1 MAILRELL
9 LKFGLDVD
17 EASFAKGQLA
27 ADAVKT
33 GLSKLVEWGEAA
45 AKGLVDLAK
54 EAIETSAHLDDTSQA
69 IGVST
74 DALQEL
80 AYAAGQSG
88 VSAQEMERSIMLL
101 SRSMNAAAKGGEE
114 QAKAFSSLG
123 VKTKNADG
131 SLRSA
136 DDVIGDIAEKISKMP
151 DGAKKTATAM
161 EFFGKSGAKMV
172 PLLNEGSEG
181 IARLR
186 QEAQDLGIV
195 LDNSL
200 IKQGAEIDDV
210 FTSIKDLWKG
220 IKTQVGAAFFPD
232 ILRAARAVKEWIKE
246 NRELIRQGM
255 VRVLEGIAFAGKAV
269 WQVFVLIQR
278 NADVLGRALLVMA
291 GIMTVLEAKAVLAG
305 LGIAKAWIVALAPV
319 LALGAV
325 LAGILYF
332 IDDFKLFLEYGDKA
346 DTLTGD
352 FLRNVDKWMEPKKG
366 DPWWVTTLK
375 DFLGLIRDTLKA
387 MQELDAMINGTKMH
401 EQDDA
406 KATASAADTTKQ
418 ADIGTALSAR
428 RRYALGHEL
437 NANEKAALERLR
449 KSDSSEGYFTPPT
462 ADFNAFKTNTGGAYA
477 PSQSVMK
484 SLNQSG
490 SKVTSI
496 APVLNISIV
505 GNGDE
510 FLENAIAEKT
520 VPMIA
525 EQIKTTIEDA
535 AADTE

>member
-45 AKGLVDLAK
+45 AQGLVDLAR

-88 VSAQEMERSIMLL
+88 VSAQEMEKSIMLL

-131 SLRSA
+131 SLRKA

-161 EFFGKSGAKMV
+161 EFFGKAGAKMV
-172 PLLNEGSEG
+172 PLLNEGSAG
-181 IARLR
+181 IERLR
-186 QEAQDLGIV
+186 QEARDLGIV
-195 LDNSL
+195 LDESL

-232 ILRAARAVKEWIKE
+232 ILRAARAVKEWIKN
-246 NRELIRQGM
+246 NRELIRQGL
-255 VRVLEGIAFAGKAV
+255 VTVLKGIADAGNAV

-278 NADVLGRALLVMA
+278 NADVLGKALLAMA
-291 GIMTVLEAKAVLAG
+291 AIMAVLRVESVIAG
-305 LGIAKAWIVALAPV
+305 LAIAKAWIVALAPV
-319 LALGAV
+319 LALAAA
-325 LAGILYF
+325 LAAIVYF
-332 IDDFKLFLEYGDKA
+332 IDDFRLYLKYGEQA
-346 DTLTGD
+346 NTLTGD

-366 DPWWVTTLK
+366 DPWWMTALR
-375 DFLGLIRDTLKA
+375 DFLGTIREVLKA
-387 MQELDAMINGTKMH
+387 MKELDALINGSRMH
-401 EQDDA
+401 QQDDA
-406 KATASAADTTKQ
+406 NASRSSSDITRQADTATAM
-418 ADIGTALSAR
+418 SAR
-428 RRYALGHEL
+428 NRLSLGKTL
-437 NANEKAALERLR
+437 NANELAALDRLR
-449 KSDSSEGYFTPPT
+449 NSDSAQFFSMPS
-462 ADFNAFKTNTGGAYA
+462 ADPNAFRINAGAVQAA
-477 PSQSVMK
+477 PSVAKSTQQAGTTITSV
-484 SLNQSG
+484 N
-490 SKVTSI
+490 
-496 APVLNISIV
+496 PVMNISIT

-510 FLENAIAEKT
+510 FLEKTIAEKA
-520 VPMIA
+520 VPLMQ
-525 EQIKTTIEDA
+525 EQIKTTIENA
-535 AADTE
+535 TADTE